1 LIIEGVRLR
10 VALVHDWL
18 MGMRGGEKCLE
29 ILCDLFPEADL
40 YTLLYRKNGLSKAI
54 ERMKIN
60 TSYIQHLPMAFKYYR
75 YYLPLFPTAIEAF
88 NLKGY
93 DLVVSTSHCVAKGV
107 LTPPDTLHIC
117 YCFTPM
123 RYIWD
128 MQFEYFKVS
137 TEQLR
142 SFVVSFF
149 LSYLR
154 MWDEASTRRVN
165 SFIAISK
172 HVQKRIQKLYGRE
185 SEVIYPPVDCDF
197 FSPSLHA
204 SDEKS
209 YYLMVTAM
217 APYKRVDLAIQAF
230 NLSKKPLLI
239 IGEGQEIKA
248 LKKMAKK
255 NIEFLGWQSNEK
267 VREFYRGCSAF
278 IFPGEEDFGI
288 SAVEAQACGKPV
300 IAYGRG
306 GILETVVP
314 YPRENCTGV
323 FFDHPE
329 AESLLRA
336 IDLFERNR
344 FDPEAIR
351 RNALRFHKNRFKD
364 EIRSFVEERY
374 QAFRNKQEVK
384 AR

>member
-1 LIIEGVRLR
+1 
-10 VALVHDWL
+10 
-18 MGMRGGEKCLE
+18 MRGGEKCLE
-29 ILCDLFPEADL
+29 ILCELFPKADL
-40 YTLLYRKNGLSKAI
+40 YTLLYHKKKLSEAI
-54 ERMKIN
+54 ERMKIS
-60 TSYIQHLPMAFKYYR
+60 TSYIQRLPRALKYYR

-107 LTPPDTLHIC
+107 VTPADTLHIC

-128 MQFEYFKVS
+128 MQFEYFKIS
-137 TEQLR
+137 TDQLR
-142 SFVVSFF
+142 GFIVSFF
-149 LSYLR
+149 SNYLR
-154 MWDEASTRRVN
+154 MWDEASSKRVN

-172 HVQKRIQKLYGRE
+172 HVQKRIQKFYGRQ

-197 FSPSLHA
+197 FSPSPR
-204 SDEKS
+204 SPDEGD

-230 NLSKKPLLI
+230 NLLKKPLRI
-239 IGEGQEIKA
+239 IGDGQEMKA
-248 LKKMAKK
+248 LRKTAKK
-255 NIEFLGWQSNEK
+255 NIEFLGWQNDEK
-267 VREFYRGCSAF
+267 VREYYRGCKAF

-288 SAVEAQACGKPV
+288 SPVEAQACGKPV

-306 GILETVVP
+306 GILETVIP

-323 FFDHPE
+323 YFDHPQPE
-329 AESLLRA
+329 ALLHA
-336 IDLFERNR
+336 VDLFERNSGR
-344 FDPEAIR
+344 FSPEVAR

-364 EIRSFVEERY
+364 EIRSFVENRY
-374 QAFRNKQEVK
+374 EEFKNKGDTLEP
-384 AR
+384 

>member
-1 LIIEGVRLR
+1 LR

-18 MGMRGGEKCLE
+18 TGMRGGEKCLE

-40 YTLLYRKNGLSKAI
+40 YTLLYHKKKLSKAI

-60 TSYIQHLPMAFKYYR
+60 TSYIQHLPRALKYYR
-75 YYLPLFPTAIEAF
+75 YYLPLFPTAIETF

-107 LTPPDTLHIC
+107 LTPPDTLHVC

-128 MQFEYFKVS
+128 MQFEYFKIS

-142 SFVVSFF
+142 SFIVSFF
-149 LSYLR
+149 SSYLR
-154 MWDEASTRRVN
+154 LWDEASNRRVN
-165 SFIAISK
+165 SFVAISK
-172 HVQKRIQKLYGRE
+172 HVQKRIQKFYGRE

-197 FSPSLHA
+197 FSPSLKA
-204 SDEKS
+204 SDEES

-217 APYKRVDLAIQAF
+217 VPYKRVDLAIQAF
-230 NLSKKPLLI
+230 NLSKKPLRI
-239 IGEGQEIKA
+239 IGEGQEMKA
-248 LKKMAKK
+248 LRKMAKK
-255 NIEFLGWQSNEK
+255 NIEFLGWQSDEK
-267 VREFYRGCSAF
+267 VREFYRGCRAF

-288 SAVEAQACGKPV
+288 SPVEAQACGKPV

-306 GILETVVP
+306 GILETVIP

-323 FFDHPE
+323 FFDRPE
-329 AESLLRA
+329 AESLFRA
-336 IDLFERNR
+336 VDLFERNIGR
-344 FDPEAIR
+344 FDPEVIR
-351 RNALRFHKNRFKD
+351 RNALRFHKSGFKD
-364 EIRSFVEERY
+364 ELRSFIEKRYEDFNNER
-374 QAFRNKQEVK
+374 
-384 AR
+384 